1 MNKLLLLLSLP
12 LVLFGCSKDRN
23 YDGEVTISDYVLVW
37 EDFCFLIGRFT
48 VGIFN
53 ALIDTNLGKFFELN
67 KINLY
72 GDGLITFG
80 GWTIAILALLVW
92 FISSLSD

>member
-23 YDGEVTISDYVLVW
+23 SDGEVTISDYILVW

-48 VGIFN
+48 VDILN

-80 GWTIAILALLVW
+80 AWTIAILALLIW

>member
-1 MNKLLLLLSLP
+1 MKKLLLLIPLP
-12 LVLFGCSKDRN
+12 LILFGCSKDRN
-23 YDGEVTISDYVLVW
+23 SDGEVTISDYVLVW

-48 VGIFN
+48 VDILN

-80 GWTIAILALLVW
+80 AWTIAILALLIW